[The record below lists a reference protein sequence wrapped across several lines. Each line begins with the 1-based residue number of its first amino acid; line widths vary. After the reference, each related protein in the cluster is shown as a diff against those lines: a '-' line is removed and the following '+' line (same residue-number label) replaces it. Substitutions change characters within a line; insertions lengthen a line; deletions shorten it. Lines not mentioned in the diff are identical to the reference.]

1 MGTIH
6 VTVKLFGTLRKH
18 VPQYNPKKGVEVVLK
33 EGDTLRDLVANLG
46 LPDGENKLFL
56 VRRMSWSPGYQL
68 DDFDEVS
75 IFLPA
80 GGG

>member
-1 MGTIH
+1 MGKIT

-18 VPQYNPKKGVEVVLK
+18 VPQYDPSKGVDVALK
-33 EGDTLRDLVANLG
+33 EGDTLRDLVDRLR
-46 LPDGENKLFL
+46 LPDGESKLFL
-56 VRRMSWSPGYQL
+56 VRGMNRSLAYEL
-68 DDFDEVS
+68 DDLDEVG